1 MKYITVWC
9 FLCGVASMVV
19 GAKSTEESYF
29 KNLVVNVQFRGLLN
43 MVEDSKLA
51 QR

>member
-9 FLCGVASMVV
+9 FLCGVASI

-43 MVEDSKLA
+43 MVEDTKLA

>member
-1 MKYITVWC
+1 MKYLAVQC

-19 GAKSTEESYF
+19 GAKRTEESYF
-29 KNLVVNVQFRGLLN
+29 KKQTDIGQFRGLLN
-43 MVEDSKLA
+43 MVGDTNMV